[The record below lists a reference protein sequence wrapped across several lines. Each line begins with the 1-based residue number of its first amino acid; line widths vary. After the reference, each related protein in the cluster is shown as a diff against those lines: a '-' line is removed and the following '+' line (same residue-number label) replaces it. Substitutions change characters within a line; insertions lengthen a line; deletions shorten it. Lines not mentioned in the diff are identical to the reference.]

1 MALEISGNIELG
13 NGINLSSCYARTLY
27 KMDQNSNNI
36 IIILLIWTSKASF
49 DNGLRSLDYVFNI
62 PSNYTYDRNTDGVDV
77 LEFTQIKIKAE
88 LETLGYSVV
97 ITDI

>member
-13 NGINLSSCYARTLY
+13 NGIILPSCYARTLY

-36 IIILLIWTSKASF
+36 TIILLIWTNKNSF
-49 DNGLRSLDYVFNI
+49 DNGLRSLDYVFSI

-77 LEFTQIKIKAE
+77 LEFTQNKIKTE
-88 LETLGYSVV
+88 LELLGYSVE
-97 ITDI
+97 IIDL